1 MSRPAL
7 LDKLFQAGK
16 TLFKPA
22 LIPVDNTT
30 IKAVNNQ
37 LAVQK
42 ATATTI
48 GGVKITG
55 EDGLVMQSD
64 GSAAVDFDA
73 MPTDKFEA
81 MLKSIRVPIWLEA
94 NKAFY
99 VNQATG
105 SDTLDNGRGESESK
119 PFKTIQ
125 ACVNYVCENYNMSR
139 YNATIYIADGV
150 YSGSVSLPSY
160 STSTGTIT
168 IRSSSGTAS
177 SVTIDRVVCTK
188 ACTWSLMQL
197 TIKHPDK
204 TTAGWQYA
212 INAQNSA
219 VISLYDVIV
228 DMTDFEKTNGDVAVL
243 GCSNGGTIN
252 VSANWNT
259 NICGLEVKVSE
270 TCEFSSLMR
279 VDTGGKVLANADIT
293 MTGNH
298 EFNPT
303 VYVNSLSQVSFVRT
317 SAPYPD
323 HQPTVIANGTYTG
336 QRYQVLRNS
345 IVQTGG
351 GGAELFPGD
360 TAGTMSSGGQY
371 A

>member
-105 SDTLDNGRGESESK
+105 SDTLDTGRGESADK
-119 PFKTIQ
+119 PFKSVQ
-125 ACVNYVCENYNMSR
+125 ACVNYVSSNYNLYI
-139 YNATIYIADGV
+139 YNCTINITPGDYCKNQRLV
-150 YSGSVSLPSY
+150 LPLY
-160 STSTGTIT
+160 TKSTGRIILSGNGDSPEDVIIDGISCEDSCIYQIRNLTIKQFNIT
-168 IRSSSGTAS
+168 SSGTSGTVLA
-177 SVTIDRVVCTK
+177 
-188 ACTWSLMQL
+188 
-197 TIKHPDK
+197 
-204 TTAGWQYA
+204 
-212 INAQNSA
+212 
-219 VISLYDVIV
+219 
-228 DMTDFEKTNGDVAVL
+228 TNGCVLYFYNVIIDV
-243 GCSNGGTIN
+243 SD
-252 VSANWNT
+252 
-259 NICGLEVKVSE
+259 
-270 TCEFSSLMR
+270 F
-279 VDTGGKVLANADIT
+279 
-293 MTGNH
+293 
-298 EFNPT
+298 
-303 VYVNSLSQVSFVRT
+303 
-317 SAPYPD
+317 
-323 HQPTVIANGTYTG
+323 
-336 QRYQVLRNS
+336 
-345 IVQTGG
+345 
-351 GGAELFPGD
+351 
-360 TAGTMSSGGQY
+360 
-371 A
+371 

>member
-99 VNQATG
+99 VNGTTG
-105 SDTLDNGRGESESK
+105 SDTLDSGRGESASK
-119 PFKTIQ
+119 PFQTIQ
-125 ACVNYVCENYNMSR
+125 ACIDYVTSNYNINVYNLTIVIEEGEYNERIQLRDFTSSGGRIIISGKSTSNYFTLLGGIEAPYGGSYTIQNINFNTSPNFENNGSISHIRSASSSSNIMIRYCNFNNINTDNEIQKNSIWITAGTISVYESCEFYGNYTTFWLVQQGGILNLSR
-139 YNATIYIADGV
+139 DTNVNDITTNIFLGINEAKFSRFGPSNGSLSVISGNAIGKRYEASLNATINTRGGGPNFFPGTIDGTV
-150 YSGSVSLPSY
+150 
-160 STSTGTIT
+160 STG
-168 IRSSSGTAS
+168 A
-177 SVTIDRVVCTK
+177 
-188 ACTWSLMQL
+188 
-197 TIKHPDK
+197 
-204 TTAGWQYA
+204 QYA
-212 INAQNSA
+212 
-219 VISLYDVIV
+219 
-228 DMTDFEKTNGDVAVL
+228 
-243 GCSNGGTIN
+243 
-252 VSANWNT
+252 
-259 NICGLEVKVSE
+259 
-270 TCEFSSLMR
+270 
-279 VDTGGKVLANADIT
+279 
-293 MTGNH
+293 
-298 EFNPT
+298 
-303 VYVNSLSQVSFVRT
+303 
-317 SAPYPD
+317 
-323 HQPTVIANGTYTG
+323 
-336 QRYQVLRNS
+336 
-345 IVQTGG
+345 
-351 GGAELFPGD
+351 
-360 TAGTMSSGGQY
+360 
-371 A
+371 